1 MFVKAD
7 FTLNEFYKEI
17 IEDELNVKEVTFTDD
32 VSELTTYNFKP
43 QLKTVGP
50 KYGKQLGGIREYL
63 ANVDGNKAMAE
74 LKANGAI
81 KFDVAGTEVS
91 LAEEDLLIEMTQKEG
106 YVTEADNYVTVVL
119 DTNLTEELLEEGCV
133 NEIISKLQ
141 TMRKDSGFEVM
152 DRIKVYID
160 GNDKLADVVKKNE
173 AAIAGKVLA
182 NEFLYNATTA
192 LSKEW
197 NIHGEKVSLGVE
209 KI

>member
-1 MFVKAD
+1 
-7 FTLNEFYKEI
+7 
-17 IEDELNVKEVTFTDD
+17 
-32 VSELTTYNFKP
+32 
-43 QLKTVGP
+43 
-50 KYGKQLGGIREYL
+50 
-63 ANVDGNKAMAE
+63 MAE

-81 KFDVAGTEVS
+81 KFEVGGVEIS

-152 DRIKVYID
+152 DRIKVYVE
-160 GNDKLADVVKKNE
+160 GNDKIAEIVKKNE
-173 AAIAGKVLA
+173 KAIADKVLA
-182 NEFLYNATTA
+182 NEVLYGTKNDAA
-192 LSKEW
+192 KDW
-197 NIHGEKVSLGVE
+197 NINGEKVFLGVE